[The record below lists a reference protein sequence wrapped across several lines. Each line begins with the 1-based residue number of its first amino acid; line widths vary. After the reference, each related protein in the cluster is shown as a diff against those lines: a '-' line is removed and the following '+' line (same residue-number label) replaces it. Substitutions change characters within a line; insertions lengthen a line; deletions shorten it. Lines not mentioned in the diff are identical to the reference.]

1 VVVTRYRA
9 AKWIVGAV
17 IALLMPGFIAAF
29 LGQVSSFLGVA
40 VRGPIPEPSSAI
52 ESLWGFSRQLGF
64 ILVLGG
70 SLGILLAFKAERIPR
85 IGALAWY
92 VHLVGHELVH
102 ALFAKL
108 CGYKIKQ
115 FKFTRQGGYV
125 SYHKPN
131 ARGNFLI
138 ALSPYLFPLFP
149 ILLIL
154 IAAALRGPA
163 QGAVVFLLGAAL
175 GSHLAGT
182 ASEALDQYDLRQV
195 GLFFSVMFVVL
206 VNNWLVVFVMAVVS
220 PARASVTGFVAD
232 ALAIDAMY
240 LGLVARFF
248 AGLLR

>member
-1 VVVTRYRA
+1 VAITRYQA
-9 AKWIVGAV
+9 AKWILGAI
-17 IALLMPGFIAAF
+17 IALLMPGMVAAF
-29 LGQVSSFLGVA
+29 LGQVSSFLGVT
-40 VRGPIPEPSSAI
+40 VHGPIPDASSAV
-52 ESLWGFSRQLGF
+52 EDLWDFSRQLGF
-64 ILVLGG
+64 LLVLGG
-70 SLGILLAFKAERIPR
+70 SVGVLLAFKAERIPK

-138 ALSPYLFPLFP
+138 ALGPYLFPLFP
-149 ILLIL
+149 IVLVV
-154 IAAALRGPA
+154 IAAAFRGPA
-163 QGAVVFLLGAAL
+163 QRVVVFLLGAAL

-182 ASEALDQYDLRQV
+182 ADEALDQYDLRQV
-195 GLFFSVMFVVL
+195 GLFFSVMLIIL
-206 VNNWLVVFVMAVVS
+206 VNIWLVVLVMAVVS
-220 PARASVTGFVAD
+220 PARASVTGFVAE
-232 ALAIDAMY
+232 ALALDAWY
-240 LGLVARFF
+240 LELVGRFP

>member
-1 VVVTRYRA
+1 MAVTRYRA
-9 AKWIVGAV
+9 AKWIAGAL

-29 LGQVSSFLGVA
+29 LGQVSSFLGVT
-40 VRGPIPEPSSAI
+40 VQGPIPEPSSAI
-52 ESLWGFSRQLGF
+52 EGIWDFSRQLGF
-64 ILVLGG
+64 VLVLGG
-70 SLGILLAFKAERIPR
+70 SLGVLLAFKAERIPK

-149 ILLIL
+149 VVLII
-154 IAAALRGPA
+154 IAAALRGSA
-163 QGAVVFLLGAAL
+163 QTVVVFLLGAAL

-182 ASEALDQYDLRQV
+182 AGEALDQYDLRQV
-195 GLFFSVMFVVL
+195 GLFFSVMLIVL
-206 VNNWLVVFVMAVVS
+206 VNIWLVVFVMAVVS
-220 PARASVTGFVAD
+220 PAKASVTGFVAE
-232 ALAIDAMY
+232 ALALDAWY
-240 LGLVARFF
+240 LGLVRRFL